1 MAVTVLDSNSFQ
13 TNTESGLTVTDFW
26 ATWCTPC
33 KIQSPILEK
42 LSDELTDVKFGK
54 VDVDQN
60 KETASDLGIRAIPT
74 LIIKKDGQIVDRVVG
89 VHNQK
94 QLTDIINK
102 YK

>member
-1 MAVTVLDSNSFQ
+1 M
-13 TNTESGLTVTDFW
+13 
-26 ATWCTPC
+26 
-33 KIQSPILEK
+33 
-42 LSDELTDVKFGK
+42 TDVKFGK